1 MALNGIT
8 NAYIPDETPAT
19 KVANGHTPEN
29 WMPCADQPVYS
40 RRKLRIACIGAGFSG
55 LTLAHKVDHELK
67 LSDVVDLVIY
77 EKNSSVG
84 GTWFENTYPG
94 VADVPSHA
102 YTFLFEPNPNWSKFY
117 SPGPEIF
124 EYIQKTTK
132 KWNLD
137 RKVQFNSRVKETVWD
152 DALGKWK
159 IEVEQ
164 AGSVKYDEVDILVN
178 AAGFLNKRKW
188 PDIEGLSSFKGK
200 LLHTS
205 HWDNDYDW
213 TEKNI
218 AVIGNGSSGIQCVT
232 AVQPKAKKLVNFV
245 RNPTWISVNFCADK
259 TPNGLNFA
267 YTEEEKTSLAEDPAA
282 HFQLRRELEASVNGY
297 FYAMYKDHPA
307 QVGVETLSRQ
317 QMEAKVKG
325 IKDPEVV
332 SKLLALDWKPGCRRL
347 TPGEGYIEAFSNPN
361 ATLSFGPIEKITED
375 GIQTEDGKNHQFD
388 MIVCATGFDTSFI
401 PSWNLIGRGGA
412 MLDERWKTN
421 PEAFF
426 SVQVD
431 TMPNYFIFNGP
442 NAVVSHGSLLTQVSW
457 TCDYI
462 LRWAKKIATEDIK
475 SIDVKR
481 KSMDDYNV
489 YAQEFLKRMVWSD
502 GCRSWY
508 KNGKASGQ
516 ITAVY
521 PGSTLHFKDCLEN
534 IGGEHFN
541 IQYRSKNSFHFLGNG
556 ESMHDKYGQG
566 DLAYYM
572 DEMGF

>member
-1 MALNGIT
+1 
-8 NAYIPDETPAT
+8 
-19 KVANGHTPEN
+19 
-29 WMPCADQPVYS
+29 
-40 RRKLRIACIGAGFSG
+40 
-55 LTLAHKVDHELK
+55 
-67 LSDVVDLVIY
+67 
-77 EKNSSVG
+77 
-84 GTWFENTYPG
+84 
-94 VADVPSHA
+94 
-102 YTFLFEPNPNWSKFY
+102 
-117 SPGPEIF
+117 
-124 EYIQKTTK
+124 
-132 KWNLD
+132 
-137 RKVQFNSRVKETVWD
+137 
-152 DALGKWK
+152 
-159 IEVEQ
+159 
-164 AGSVKYDEVDILVN
+164 
-178 AAGFLNKRKW
+178 
-188 PDIEGLSSFKGK
+188 
-200 LLHTS
+200 
-205 HWDNDYDW
+205 
-213 TEKNI
+213 
-218 AVIGNGSSGIQCVT
+218 
-232 AVQPKAKKLVNFV
+232 
-245 RNPTWISVNFCADK
+245 
-259 TPNGLNFA
+259 
-267 YTEEEKTSLAEDPAA
+267 
-282 HFQLRRELEASVNGY
+282 VNGY

-475 SIDVKR
+475 YAALSSRQSLWCILILFENCRSIDVKR